1 MILWNIF
8 IANIQIY
15 FENNEN
21 WRFELEC
28 VYRILGAKSLIL
40 AKYGVLNVF
49 ILAKNGYLFV

>member
-1 MILWNIF
+1 MGVILWNVF

-40 AKYGVLNVF
+40 AK
-49 ILAKNGYLFV
+49 NGDLFV